1 MKLHNRITLS
11 INSFILAKITL
22 LGNLLFGKL
31 LSQICLEGKRNNITS
46 LSYVKFLS
54 LILDVN
60 IFKLFTYLHVTV
72 FLILL
77 LIEFFRIFFQSSKT
91 LQKIYFQKFFFR
103 SYRKKV
109 NTSFNTR
116 KGVLRKKAFTIQ

>member
-54 LILDVN
+54 LILEVN

>member
-11 INSFILAKITL
+11 ITSFILTKITL

-31 LSQICLEGKRNNITS
+31 LSQICSEGQRNSITS

-54 LILDVN
+54 LILEVN

>member
-31 LSQICLEGKRNNITS
+31 LSQICSEGKRNNITS